1 MCLLESL
8 ETVVH
13 NVKFREVQERVVVLV
28 KVTVS
33 SPHITTPNN
42 KIENV
47 NKYLQCLFT
56 HYFTNMNTLNRFFTY
71 ILGPRSDENSQ

>member
-1 MCLLESL
+1 MCLVESL

-33 SPHITTPNN
+33 FPHITTPKI

-47 NKYLQCLFT
+47 KFN
-56 HYFTNMNTLNRFFTY
+56 
-71 ILGPRSDENSQ
+71 